1 MMDGYELK
9 ELDLAAL
16 TRDLAAV
23 GLEAGDV
30 GTVVF
35 VHERGKAYEV
45 EFVAANGHTITLE
58 TLRADQIERLTGAQ
72 ILHARPL
79 AQARK

>member
-1 MMDGYELK
+1 MDGHVLK

-16 TRDLAAV
+16 KQDLPAV

-35 VHERGKAYEV
+35 VYDHGKAYEV
-45 EFVAANGHTITLE
+45 EFVAADGRTLAVE
-58 TLRADQIERLTGAQ
+58 TLRADQLEPFTGPQ
-72 ILHARPL
+72 ILHVRRL
-79 AQARK
+79 AEA